1 TGSKRVEKEETRH
14 SGTGRIAKM
23 KMLPMS
29 LWESKESTGQV
40 SVGELFNDPEYD
52 IDGRTSKLSVEE
64 LILAACRGG
73 WPASLLP
80 AKNKARLLVAKNY
93 MKSVCSED
101 ISRIDGVQR
110 DEKTAA
116 MIMRSYA
123 RNISTIVKK
132 TSMLSDVTSSG
143 EVSCSSDTFD
153 DYVKALEKLFVIQDI
168 GAWCPAIRSKS
179 NIRSTPKRSFCDP
192 SVAVAA
198 LGLSPDI
205 LMTQLKTFGFLFE
218 QMCIRDL
225 RIYTMDQDSH
235 LSYYRDRYG
244 LEADVVLH
252 LSDGRYALIECKLG
266 SREIEDGAAHLLE
279 LKRLIN
285 THNESEMQ
293 NPLREPDLIM
303 IITGGQMAYTR
314 PDGVKI
320 VPIGCLKD

>member
-1 TGSKRVEKEETRH
+1 
-14 SGTGRIAKM
+14 M
-23 KMLPMS
+23 
-29 LWESKESTGQV
+29 
-40 SVGELFNDPEYD
+40 
-52 IDGRTSKLSVEE
+52 
-64 LILAACRGG
+64 
-73 WPASLLP
+73 
-80 AKNKARLLVAKNY
+80 AKNY
-93 MKSVCSED
+93 LKSVCSED

-123 RNISTIVKK
+123 RNISTVAKK

-153 DYVKALEKLFVIQDI
+153 DYVKALDKL
-168 GAWCPAIRSKS
+168 
-179 NIRSTPKRSFCDP
+179 STPKRSFCDP

-218 QMCIRDL
+218 QMCVRDL
-225 RIYTMDQDSH
+225 RAYTMDQDSH
-235 LSYYRDRYG
+235 ISYYRDRYG
-244 LEADVVLH
+244 LEADIVLH

-266 SREIEDGAAHLLE
+266 SREIEEGAAHLLE
-279 LKRLIN
+279 LKQLIKK
-285 THNESEMQ
+285 HNESERQ
-293 NPLREPDLIM
+293 NPLREPDLLV

-320 VPIGCLKD
+320 IPLGCLKD

>member
-1 TGSKRVEKEETRH
+1 MH
-14 SGTGRIAKM
+14 
-23 KMLPMS
+23 
-29 LWESKESTGQV
+29 
-40 SVGELFNDPEYD
+40 
-52 IDGRTSKLSVEE
+52 
-64 LILAACRGG
+64 
-73 WPASLLP
+73 
-80 AKNKARLLVAKNY
+80 
-93 MKSVCSED
+93 
-101 ISRIDGVQR
+101 GV
-110 DEKTAA
+110 
-116 MIMRSYA
+116 
-123 RNISTIVKK
+123 
-132 TSMLSDVTSSG
+132 
-143 EVSCSSDTFD
+143 
-153 DYVKALEKLFVIQDI
+153 
-168 GAWCPAIRSKS
+168 RSKS
-179 NIRSTPKRSFCDP
+179 NIRSPPKRSFCDP

-279 LKRLIN
+279 LKRLIK

-293 NPLREPDLIM
+293 NPLREPDLLM